1 MNKHRVGANAVGCNL
16 I

>member
-1 MNKHRVGANAVGCNL
+1 MNKHRVGAVGCNL